1 MDSARMVKNTL
12 LYLAQNR
19 TANRLARQYGLK
31 LGAKR
36 FVAGTSIDDAI
47 KSSRDLNV
55 RGMTVTLD
63 HLGESVA
70 HVDEAHNAT
79 QSCLDVLNTID
90 QVGIKARLSIK
101 LTQLGLG
108 LDSDL
113 CISNALTIVETAD
126 RLNNFVRI
134 DMEDFRYNA
143 ATLDVYRRVH
153 RDFPNSVGIVL
164 QASLFKTKEDALT
177 LAQERANVRLVKG
190 AYRESSA
197 VAWQSKRD
205 IDANY
210 LDLLQTYLR
219 TGNFT
224 AIATHDDAVIETI
237 TDFVQA
243 NNIPPDHFEFQM
255 LYGIRSELAE
265 QLVRENYPVRIYV
278 PFGDDWFAYFMRRL
292 AERPSNMAF
301 LLRRDKPIVS

>member
-12 LYLAQNR
+12 LYFAQNR
-19 TANRLARQYGLK
+19 MANRLAKQYGLK

-36 FVAGTSIDDAI
+36 FVAGTSIDAALQA
-47 KSSRDLNV
+47 SRELNAH
-55 RGMTVTLD
+55 GMTVTLD

-70 HVDEAHNAT
+70 NTGEAHKAT
-79 QSCLDVLNTID
+79 QSCLEVLNAIG

-108 LDSDL
+108 LDREL
-113 CISNALTIVETAD
+113 CLTNVLTIVENAD

-143 ATLDVYRRVH
+143 ATLEIYRRVH

-164 QASLFKTKEDALT
+164 QASLFKTKEDALA
-177 LAQERANVRLVKG
+177 LAQDQANVRLVKG

-197 VAWQSKRD
+197 VAWQSKSD
-205 IDANY
+205 IDSSY
-210 LDLLQTYLR
+210 LDLLRIYLR

-237 TDFVQA
+237 KDFIHA
-243 NNIPPDHFEFQM
+243 NKIPLGRLEFQM

-278 PFGDDWFAYFMRRL
+278 PFGNDWFAYFMRRL

-301 LLRRDKPIVS
+301 LFRRDTSIVR